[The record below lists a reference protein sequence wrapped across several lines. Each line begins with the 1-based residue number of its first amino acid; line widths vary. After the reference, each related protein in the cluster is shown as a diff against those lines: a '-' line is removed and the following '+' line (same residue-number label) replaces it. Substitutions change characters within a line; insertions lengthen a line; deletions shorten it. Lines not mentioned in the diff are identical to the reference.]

1 MTFFNVERKLVT
13 VFTPVDDA
21 STIKIGGILMTKAKS
36 STLPGTLFIAT
47 SAVIAALYVVL
58 TLPFAQFAFG
68 PIQFRLAEIM
78 VVLPIFT
85 PAAIPGLTLGCFLAN
100 LLNPMGPNVIDMI
113 FGSLATLIAAI
124 LTRWVYQKTVKL
136 IKTKRN
142 VLALIP
148 PVIVNGLIV
157 GTYLPFILTSDG
169 QVTGTLIAVNILYVA
184 LSEAVVVYA
193 LGLPFLLVLKKTHF
207 DNIWRKNV

>member
-1 MTFFNVERKLVT
+1 MWYVSPGTYA
-13 VFTPVDDA
+13 PVDDA
-21 STIKIGGILMTKAKS
+21 STTKFWRKIFMTKKQNS
-36 STLPGTLFIAT
+36 SAVGTLYLAT

-100 LLNPMGPNVIDMI
+100 LLNPNNLGPIDI
-113 FGSLATLIAAI
+113 VFGSAATLIAAVM
-124 LTRWVYQKTVKL
+124 TRWISLKAVR
-136 IKTKRN
+136 ISDRPRDI
-142 VLALIP
+142 LALVP
-148 PVIVNGLIV
+148 PVLVNALVV
-157 GTYLPFILTSDG
+157 GTYLSYLLTEG
-169 QVTGTLIAVNILYVA
+169 PVTAALIALNILYVG

-193 LGLPFLLVLKKTHF
+193 LGFPFLLVLKKTKI
-207 DNIWRKNV
+207 DMIWKKN

>member
-1 MTFFNVERKLVT
+1 
-13 VFTPVDDA
+13 
-21 STIKIGGILMTKAKS
+21 MTKGKN

-124 LTRWVYQKTVKL
+124 LTRWVYQKAKKFTE
-136 IKTKRN
+136 TKKN
-142 VLALIP
+142 ILALVP
-148 PVIVNGLIV
+148 PVLVNGLIV
-157 GTYLPFILTSDG
+157 GTYLPFIMTTDG

-184 LSEAVVVYA
+184 LSEALVVYA
-193 LGLPFLLVLKKTHF
+193 LGLPFLLVLKRTHF
-207 DNIWRKNV
+207 DNIWNKSA